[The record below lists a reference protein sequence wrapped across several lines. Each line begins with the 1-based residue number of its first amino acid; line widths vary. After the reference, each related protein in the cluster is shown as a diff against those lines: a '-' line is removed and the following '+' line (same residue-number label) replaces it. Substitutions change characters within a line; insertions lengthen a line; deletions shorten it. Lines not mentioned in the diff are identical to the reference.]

1 MKITLRVLRYLG
13 PYRWLVVA
21 TYVALFTA
29 LGLQLTI
36 PWVLAAVVDRG
47 LVDGNRGYLWR
58 GALAIVGLAAL
69 QGAFTYARAYLVQRL
84 AEQVGHDLRRDLYA
98 HLQTLPFAFYDRAQ
112 TGQLMSRATDD
123 INNIRG
129 ALMMG
134 LRALVLAVA
143 TLIAVTIILFRLDAL
158 LAAVALSTMPV
169 LVWWSARFGIG
180 VRPFFS
186 RVQEQFGVMTS
197 ALQEN
202 VAGGRVVR
210 AFAQEAQESARF
222 EAELAEL
229 FGRNI
234 AAARRWSLA
243 YPLMLLFSGL
253 GLAGV
258 LWLGGYRVLTG
269 ALSIGTLVA
278 FNRYLVLLNEPAR
291 WMGFVVS
298 RIARAVAS
306 ARRIFEI
313 LDTKPAVADRPGA
326 IALPN
331 MRGEV
336 AFEGVSFTYP
346 GAKRPALEDV
356 SFVAR
361 PGEAVALL
369 GPTGAGKT
377 TLVNLLPRFYDVSAG
392 RILIDGHDVRDL
404 ELTSLRAQIGSVL
417 QETFLFGLT
426 VRENIAYGRPDAPF
440 EAVVAAAK
448 AARADDFIR
457 AMPEGYDT
465 ILGERGVT
473 LSGGQKQRV
482 AIARALLLD
491 PAILVLDDAT
501 SSVDTETEAEIQ
513 AVMQTLMEG
522 RTSFVIAQRLSSVR
536 EADQIL
542 VLRDGR
548 IVERGTH
555 IQLLQRDGFYR
566 ELHDLQL
573 RHRADTAALA
583 PAEDLAPTPGS

>member
-134 LRALVLAVA
+134 LRALVLAIA

-158 LAAVALSTMPV
+158 LAAVALSTMPL

-210 AFAQEAQESARF
+210 AFAQEAEESARF
-222 EAELAEL
+222 EAELTEL
-229 FGRNI
+229 FQRNI

-361 PGEAVALL
+361 PGETVALL

-448 AARADDFIR
+448 AARTDDFIR

-513 AVMQTLMEG
+513 AAMQTLMEG

-536 EADQIL
+536 DADQIL

-555 IQLLQRDGFYR
+555 IQLIQRDGFYR
-566 ELHDLQL
+566 ELHDLQI
-573 RHRADTAALA
+573 RHRADTAAVA
-583 PAEDLAPTPGS
+583 PADDLAPTLGS

>member
-21 TYVALFTA
+21 AYVALFTA

-36 PWVLAAVVDRG
+36 PWVLASVVDRG
-47 LVDGNRGYLWR
+47 LVEGNRGYLWR

-69 QGAFTYARAYLVQRL
+69 QGAFTYGRAYLVQRL

-98 HLQTLPFAFYDRAQ
+98 HLQSLPFSFYDRAQ

-134 LRALVLAVA
+134 LRALVLAIA

-158 LAAVALSTMPV
+158 LAAVALSTMPL

-222 EAELAEL
+222 ERELDEL

-298 RIARAVAS
+298 RIARAIAS

-313 LDTKPAVADRPGA
+313 LDTKPAIADRPDA
-326 IALPN
+326 IALPH

-336 AFEGVSFTYP
+336 VFEGVTFTYP
-346 GAKRPALEDV
+346 GAKRPALEDI

-361 PGEAVALL
+361 PGETVALL
-369 GPTGAGKT
+369 GPTGSGKT

-392 RILIDGHDVRDL
+392 RILIDGHDVRDIA
-404 ELTSLRAQIGSVL
+404 LTSLRAQIGSVL

-426 VRENIAYGRPDAPF
+426 VRENIAYGRPDASF

-513 AVMQTLMEG
+513 AAMQTLMEG

-536 EADQIL
+536 DADQIL

-555 IQLLQRDGFYR
+555 IQLIQQDGFYR
-566 ELHDLQL
+566 ELHDLQV
-573 RHRADTAALA
+573 RHRADTAAVTPADALA
-583 PAEDLAPTPGS
+583 PAANR

>member
-21 TYVALFTA
+21 AYVALFTA

-36 PWVLAAVVDRG
+36 PWVLASVVDRG
-47 LVDGNRGYLWR
+47 LVEGNRGYLWR

-69 QGAFTYARAYLVQRL
+69 QGAFTYGRAYLVQRL

-98 HLQTLPFAFYDRAQ
+98 HLQSLPFSFYDRAQ

-158 LAAVALSTMPV
+158 LAAVALSTMPL

-202 VAGGRVVR
+202 IAGGRVVR

-222 EAELAEL
+222 ERELDAL

-298 RIARAVAS
+298 RIARAIAS

-313 LDTKPAVADRPGA
+313 LDTKPAIADRPGA
-326 IALPN
+326 VALPD

-336 AFEGVSFTYP
+336 AFEGVTFTYP

-361 PGEAVALL
+361 PGETVALL
-369 GPTGAGKT
+369 GPTGSGKT

-392 RILIDGHDVRDL
+392 RILIDGHDVRDIA
-404 ELTSLRAQIGSVL
+404 LTSLRAQIGSVL

-426 VRENIAYGRPDAPF
+426 VRENIAYGRPDASF

-513 AVMQTLMEG
+513 AAMQTLMEG

-536 EADQIL
+536 DADQIL

-555 IQLLQRDGFYR
+555 IQLIQQDGFYR
-566 ELHDLQL
+566 ELHDLQV
-573 RHRADTAALA
+573 RHRADTAAVTPADALA
-583 PAEDLAPTPGS
+583 PAANR

>member
-1 MKITLRVLRYLG
+1 MKITLRVLCYLG

-21 TYVALFTA
+21 AYVALFTA

-36 PWVLAAVVDRG
+36 PWVLASVVDRG
-47 LVDGNRGYLWR
+47 LVEGNRGYLWR

-69 QGAFTYARAYLVQRL
+69 QGAFTYGRAYLVQRL

-143 TLIAVTIILFRLDAL
+143 TLIAVTVILFRLDAL
-158 LAAVALSTMPV
+158 LAAVALSTMPL
-169 LVWWSARFGIG
+169 LVWWSIRFGVG

-202 VAGGRVVR
+202 IAGGRVVR

-222 EAELAEL
+222 ERELDEL

-298 RIARAVAS
+298 RIARAIAS

-313 LDTKPAVADRPGA
+313 LDTKPAIADRPEA
-326 IALPN
+326 VALPQ
-331 MRGEV
+331 MHGEV
-336 AFEGVSFTYP
+336 VFEGVTFTYP

-361 PGEAVALL
+361 PGETIALL

-377 TLVNLLPRFYDVSAG
+377 TLVNLLPRFYYVSAG
-392 RILIDGHDVRDL
+392 HILIDSHDVRDIA
-404 ELTSLRAQIGSVL
+404 LTSLRAQIGSVL

-501 SSVDTETEAEIQ
+501 SSVDTETEAAIQ
-513 AVMQTLMEG
+513 AAMHTLMQG
-522 RTSFVIAQRLSSVR
+522 RTSFVIVQRLSSVR
-536 EADQIL
+536 DADQIL

-566 ELHDLQL
+566 ELHDLQV
-573 RHRADTAALA
+573 RHRADTTAVTPADDLA
-583 PAEDLAPTPGS
+583 PAANR

>member
-158 LAAVALSTMPV
+158 LAAVALSTMPL

-186 RVQEQFGVMTS
+186 RVQEQFGAMTS
-197 ALQEN
+197 TLQEN

-222 EAELAEL
+222 ERELDEL

-361 PGEAVALL
+361 PGETVALL

-501 SSVDTETEAEIQ
+501 SSVDTETESEIQ
-513 AVMQTLMEG
+513 AAMQTLMEG

-536 EADQIL
+536 DADQIL
-542 VLRDGR
+542 VLQGGR

-566 ELHDLQL
+566 ELHDLQI
-573 RHRADTAALA
+573 RHRADTAAVA
-583 PAEDLAPTPGS
+583 PADDLAPTLGS

>member
-21 TYVALFTA
+21 AYVALFTA

-36 PWVLAAVVDRG
+36 PWVLASVVDRG
-47 LVDGNRGYLWR
+47 LVEGNRGYLWR

-69 QGAFTYARAYLVQRL
+69 QGAFTYGRAYLVQRL

-98 HLQTLPFAFYDRAQ
+98 HLQSLPFSFYDRAQ

-158 LAAVALSTMPV
+158 LAAVALSTMPL

-202 VAGGRVVR
+202 IAGGRVVR

-222 EAELAEL
+222 ERELDEL

-298 RIARAVAS
+298 RIARAIAS

-313 LDTKPAVADRPGA
+313 LDTKPAIADRPGA
-326 IALPN
+326 VALPD

-336 AFEGVSFTYP
+336 AFEGVTFTYP

-361 PGEAVALL
+361 PGETVALL
-369 GPTGAGKT
+369 GPTGSGKT

-392 RILIDGHDVRDL
+392 RILIDGHDVRDIA
-404 ELTSLRAQIGSVL
+404 LTSLRAQIGSVL

-426 VRENIAYGRPDAPF
+426 VRENIAYGRPDASF

-513 AVMQTLMEG
+513 AAMQTLMEG

-536 EADQIL
+536 DADQIL

-555 IQLLQRDGFYR
+555 IQLIQQDGFYR
-566 ELHDLQL
+566 ELHDLQV
-573 RHRADTAALA
+573 RHRADTAAVTPADALA
-583 PAEDLAPTPGS
+583 PAANR